1 MKLKLAMLSL
11 LLVCLAGCQPDP
23 PLDSKNR
30 KPEVQLTSPITGTKV
45 SEAVSKPVIMV
56 MINNHA
62 HARPQS
68 GLHLADVV
76 VEILAEGE
84 ISRFAAFYYDH
95 QEGVVG
101 PVRSVRDYYLDL
113 AEGAGAVVAHA
124 GGSPSALD
132 RIRREN
138 SPSIDGVHQDEKYFT
153 RVSFRKSPHNLYAD
167 LDVLKQVAA
176 EKNFPDYDGKQAYR
190 FSGSAATAQGQPAE
204 KVDLIYHKLYKAGYQ
219 YDRASKAYIRYTE
232 GEQQIDR
239 ETKTPLSMQNVLV
252 VFAKHQV
259 IDYVGH
265 RDVKITGSGKGYLL
279 QQGKAAAIEWKFRN
293 GWIVPYSNGKEI
305 TLLPGK
311 TWVNVLPETGKV
323 FFQ

>member
-1 MKLKLAMLSL
+1 MKLAIFSV
-11 LLVCLAGCQPDP
+11 LLVCLAGCQPDSIP
-23 PLDSKNR
+23 VPKNQEPR
-30 KPEVQLTSPITGTKV
+30 TELTSPITGT
-45 SEAVSKPVIMV
+45 PVPETESRPVMMV
-56 MINNHA
+56 MINNHP

-68 GLHLADVV
+68 GLYLADVV

-95 QEGVVG
+95 LEGTVG

-113 AEGAGAVVAHA
+113 ADGSGAVVAHA

-132 RIRREN
+132 RIRNEK
-138 SPSIDGVHQDEKYFT
+138 SSSIDGVHQDEKHFT

-167 LDVLKQVAA
+167 LEVLRQVAA
-176 EKNFPDYDGKQAYR
+176 DKKFPAYDGKQAYL
-190 FSGSAATAQGQPAE
+190 FSRSAATGQGQTAE
-204 KVDLIYHKLYKAGYQ
+204 KIELIYHKLYKAGYQ

-232 GEQQIDR
+232 GERQTDR
-239 ETKTPLSMQNVLV
+239 ETETPLAMQNVLV

-259 IDYVGH
+259 IDYAGH
-265 RDVKITGSGKGYLL
+265 RDVDITGSGKGYLM
-279 QQGKAAAIEWKFRN
+279 QQGKAVPIEWKFRN

-305 TLLPGK
+305 ALLPGK
-311 TWVNVLPETGKV
+311 TWVNVLPLTGKV